1 MRGRVN
7 DWVRSAIAH
16 GIRVAGVVFSGL
28 LRVRLRK
35 FKGTL
40 NRRRKCRS
48 GRFAVTSGSAG
59 DTKRIFPG
67 ALSSAALA
75 CDSRVIKPTELEPGK
90 LYEMIVSDSYGL
102 CRYHTGDLFL
112 CRRKINNLP
121 DLVFQRR
128 RGLQYSFTGENSP
141 PNKSRSSSISSANVY
156 PHVFADCYLTCLPSL
171 DTIPHY
177 KVLLIGGPQHGPA
190 HLEDLACPHLIWTDT
205 NRVS

>member
-1 MRGRVN
+1 MRGRAN
-7 DWVRSAIAH
+7 DWVRGAMAH

-67 ALSSAALA
+67 ALSSATLA
-75 CDSRVIKPTELEPGK
+75 CDSRVIKPTGLEPGK

-112 CRRKINNLP
+112 CRRKINSLP

-128 RGLQYSFTGENSP
+128 RGLQYSFTGE
-141 PNKSRSSSISSANVY
+141 KLTAEQVTLVFDRLRERY
-156 PHVFADCYLTCLPSL
+156 PQVFADCYLTCLRRSTQSPTTKCCSSAVHNTARRTL
-171 DTIPHY
+171 KIWP
-177 KVLLIGGPQHGPA
+177 VLI
-190 HLEDLACPHLIWTDT
+190 
-205 NRVS
+205 